1 MAQVRAHIPFFL
13 CVLCVSVVSF
23 SGGCASREPGSREFA
38 IAPGSYPSAFD
49 ATREVLRQMD
59 FELDRVD
66 AVAGVITTKPHFST
80 GAFEP
85 WDATQ
90 SSFKDE
96 WEDAMN
102 MQARSVRVTF
112 HPAEGITEETTEGT
126 PADKAALVGSVWVT
140 LYRNQ
145 RSGRR
150 LDSEWVGASTF
161 AYDPLMQQ
169 RHTSTYLVPIRRD
182 EPLEARLAAK
192 IRQELADSPSP

>member
-1 MAQVRAHIPFFL
+1 MGFN
-13 CVLCVSVVSF
+13 S
-23 SGGCASREPGSREFA
+23 GCASRKPGPREFI
-38 IAPGSYPSAFD
+38 IAPGHYPAAFD

-102 MQARSVRVTF
+102 MQARAVRVSF
-112 HPAEGITEETTEGT
+112 VPAAGAASSD
-126 PADKAALVGSVWVT
+126 PAAEPEMVGSVWVT

-150 LDSEWVGASTF
+150 LDSEWVGGSTF
-161 AYDPLMQQ
+161 ASDPLMQR
-169 RHTSTYLVPIRRD
+169 RHTSAYLVPIRRD
-182 EPLEARLAAK
+182 KPLEARLAAQ
-192 IRQELADSPSP
+192 IQHELADSPSP